1 MTSAHPMDHDQ
12 LVERASALLELG
24 RPADAERAAHDAL
37 ATDPASSPA
46 LVVLARAL
54 TEQRRHDEAVVA
66 AQDAVA
72 ADPDH
77 GDAYVALAW
86 ALVGDDRADDG
97 VAAART
103 AVGLE
108 PHQWATHHALGWALL
123 RTTPPRHEDARAA
136 AVRALELEPG
146 ATPAHSVLG
155 LALAGLG
162 RRREGRKAL
171 REGLRINPNDPYLHN
186 NLAKIDLDRGLR
198 VGRTARHL
206 TAAAGAIPQEPV
218 VRQNLDTLLV
228 RFAVRLVWPTLL
240 ALFVLRLQLELDA
253 PWWTRAVTGACFLAV
268 VGLMVRWF
276 ARRVPRGLRLWAPGV
291 LGRVAVPVRLIAS
304 VLVAFGVLVVGTAF
318 APPALASVSAQAA
331 GLALRLALVVAVVL
345 VVVRLAD
352 RRRGR
357 SR

>member
-1 MTSAHPMDHDQ
+1 MDHDE

-37 ATDPASSPA
+37 ASDPESSPA

-54 TEQRRHDEAVVA
+54 TEQRRFDEAVLA

-72 ADPDH
+72 ADPDR
-77 GDAYVALAW
+77 GDAHVALAW
-86 ALVGDDRADDG
+86 ALVGDDRAEDA
-97 VAAART
+97 VTAART

-108 PHQWATHHALGWALL
+108 PHAWATHHALGWALL
-123 RTTPPRHEDARAA
+123 RTTPPCHEDARAA

-162 RRREGRKAL
+162 RRREGRRVL

-198 VGRTARHL
+198 IGRTARHL

-240 ALFVLRLQLELDA
+240 ALFVLRLQLALDA
-253 PWWTRAVTGACFLAV
+253 PWWARAVTGACFVAV
-268 VGLMVRWF
+268 VGLLVGWF
-276 ARRVPRGLRLWAPGV
+276 ARRVPRGLRFWAPGV
-291 LGRVAVPVRLIAS
+291 LGRVAVPVRLVAS
-304 VLVAFGVLVVGTAF
+304 VLVVFGVLVVGTAF
-318 APPALASVSAQAA
+318 APPALASVTEQAA

-345 VVVRLAD
+345 VVVRLAG
-352 RRRGR
+352 RRRG
-357 SR
+357 SG

>member
-1 MTSAHPMDHDQ
+1 MDHDD

-24 RPADAERAAHDAL
+24 RPAEAEEAAHEAL

-72 ADPDH
+72 TDPEH

-86 ALVGDDRADDG
+86 ALVGDDRAEEA
-97 VAAART
+97 VAAGRT

-162 RRREGRKAL
+162 RRRAGRRVL
-171 REGLRINPNDPYLHN
+171 REGLRINPSDPYLHN

-206 TAAAGAIPQEPV
+206 TAAAGAIPQNPV
-218 VRQNLDTLLV
+218 VHKNLDTLLV
-228 RFAVRLVWPTLL
+228 RFAARLAWPALL
-240 ALFVLRLQLELDA
+240 ALFVLRLQLAFDA
-253 PWWTRAVTGACFLAV
+253 PWWARAVTGVSFLAV
-268 VGLMVRWF
+268 VGLLVGWF
-276 ARRVPRGLRLWAPGV
+276 GRQVPRGLRFWARGV
-291 LGRVAVPVRLIAS
+291 LGRVTVPERLVAT

-318 APPALASVSAQAA
+318 APPALAPVTEEAA
-331 GLALRLALVVAVVL
+331 GLGLRLALVVAVAAL
-345 VVVRLAD
+345 VVRLVD
-352 RRRGR
+352 RRRSG
-357 SR
+357 

>member
-1 MTSAHPMDHDQ
+1 MDHDE

-37 ATDPASSPA
+37 ASDPESSPA

-54 TEQRRHDEAVVA
+54 TEQRRFDEAVLA

-72 ADPDH
+72 ADPDR
-77 GDAYVALAW
+77 GDAHVALAW
-86 ALVGDDRADDG
+86 ALVGDDRAEEG
-97 VAAART
+97 VAAARA

-108 PHQWATHHALGWALL
+108 PHAWATHHALGWALL
-123 RTTPPRHEDARAA
+123 RTTPPCHEDARAA

-162 RRREGRKAL
+162 RRREGRRVL

-206 TAAAGAIPQEPV
+206 TAAAAAIPQEPV

-240 ALFVLRLQLELDA
+240 ALFVLRLQLALDA
-253 PWWTRAVTGACFLAV
+253 PWWARAVTGACFAAV
-268 VGLMVRWF
+268 VVLLVGWF
-276 ARRVPRGLRLWAPGV
+276 ARRVPRGLRFWPPGV
-291 LGRVAVPVRLIAS
+291 LGRVAVPVRLVAS
-304 VLVAFGVLVVGTAF
+304 VLVAFGVMVVGTAF
-318 APPALASVSAQAA
+318 APPALASVTEQAA

-345 VVVRLAD
+345 VVVRLAG
-352 RRRGR
+352 RRRR
-357 SR
+357 SG